1 MNPFESAKV
10 ELDSLVGTF
19 FEDSLSLGTFSEVR
33 ADQIDEPYRSL
44 LNHDS
49 HMTVTVEKYH
59 SASVDVKVLRK
70 KQDEATYA
78 REILLTR
85 QTDQQVVQY
94 GIVRLNFDYLEQA
107 VRNEIETEEVPLGRI
122 LIQHNVMRQ
131 VKLLS
136 LYEIQPGQ
144 AMLGV
149 LGIEPRCSVYGRTAM
164 IFCDDQPAIELLEI
178 VAV

>member
-1 MNPFESAKV
+1 M
-10 ELDSLVGTF
+10 
-19 FEDSLSLGTFSEVR
+19 
-33 ADQIDEPYRSL
+33 
-44 LNHDS
+44 
-49 HMTVTVEKYH
+49 
-59 SASVDVKVLRK
+59 
-70 KQDEATYA
+70 
-78 REILLTR
+78 
-85 QTDQQVVQY
+85 QY
-94 GIVRLNFDYLEQA
+94 GIVRLNFGYLEQA
-107 VRNEIETEEVPLGRI
+107 VRNEIETEEIPLGRI

-149 LGIEPRCSVYGRTAM
+149 LGIEPQRSVYGRTAM